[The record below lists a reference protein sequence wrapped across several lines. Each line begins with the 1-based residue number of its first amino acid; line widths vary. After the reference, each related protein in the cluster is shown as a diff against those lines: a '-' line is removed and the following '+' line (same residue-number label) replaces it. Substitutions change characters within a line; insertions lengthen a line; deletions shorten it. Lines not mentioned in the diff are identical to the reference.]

1 MIALALALARA
12 WVALYT
18 RGVSAAA
25 RDARRAEIACDLWE
39 QRHDQ
44 RADGRPAPLIAAD
57 VLGRVIRG
65 APSDLAWRV
74 EHRRRGAASRR
85 LRHAGAVARAHRWT
99 VFPAVVELTYVTGA
113 AKLGTPAFVDT
124 PEQLA
129 MAAGAAAI
137 LAGMVCLWR
146 GTAPV
151 AAAWILC
158 LGALA
163 PTLLIARSA
172 PLAIVW
178 AVLAMRSA
186 VRRSDVLR
194 ADRGRVALG

>member
-1 MIALALALARA
+1 
-12 WVALYT
+12 
-18 RGVSAAA
+18 
-25 RDARRAEIACDLWE
+25 
-39 QRHDQ
+39 
-44 RADGRPAPLIAAD
+44 
-57 VLGRVIRG
+57 
-65 APSDLAWRV
+65 
-74 EHRRRGAASRR
+74 
-85 LRHAGAVARAHRWT
+85 
-99 VFPAVVELTYVTGA
+99 
-113 AKLGTPAFVDT
+113 
-124 PEQLA
+124 

-194 ADRGRVALG
+194 AGRGRVALG